1 MLQDNAKQN
10 SGVTSRFVDSF
21 CSADL
26 RPAKQK
32 CCHAE
37 FGNIHAR
44 TQEIRET
51 LQVHAR
57 QTYTDTH
64 KTTGEK
70 FRDTEWKT
78 IGDFSRNEMWVVKG
92 QVWVVGNKV

>member
-10 SGVTSRFVDSF
+10 RGVTSRFVDSF

-57 QTYTDTH
+57 QTRQTYTDTH

-70 FRDTEWKT
+70 FRDT
-78 IGDFSRNEMWVVKG
+78 RNEMWVVKG

>member
-1 MLQDNAKQN
+1 MQGDRKPRDAR
-10 SGVTSRFVDSF
+10 T
-21 CSADL
+21 
-26 RPAKQK
+26 
-32 CCHAE
+32 HTHI
-37 FGNIHAR
+37 GNIHAR

-57 QTYTDTH
+57 QTHTDTH

-70 FRDTEWKT
+70 FKNTEWKT